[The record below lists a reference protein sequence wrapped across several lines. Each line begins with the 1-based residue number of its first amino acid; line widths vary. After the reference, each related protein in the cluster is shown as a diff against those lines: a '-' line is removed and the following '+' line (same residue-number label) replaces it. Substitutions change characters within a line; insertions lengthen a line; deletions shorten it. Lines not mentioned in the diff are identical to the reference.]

1 VIVPDA
7 VVLIRGRVDHNE
19 RGETKLVVQ
28 EAERF
33 EPAAEEL
40 DRVRRAAELREEP
53 LTLRINAAEFRPTLV
68 EELKSVFEH
77 FKGDTEVLLEM
88 ETREGLRRL
97 RFGSDYRVRPSSG
110 LRAELDV
117 LLGPGVMAA

>member
-1 VIVPDA
+1 
-7 VVLIRGRVDHNE
+7 
-19 RGETKLVVQ
+19 
-28 EAERF
+28 
-33 EPAAEEL
+33 
-40 DRVRRAAELREEP
+40 
-53 LTLRINAAEFRPTLV
+53 V
-68 EELKSVFEH
+68 EELKSLFED

-88 ETREGLRRL
+88 ETREGKRRL